1 MEKKSCGAILYAFN
15 PEGKLGVILGEE
27 SRSREEEWLPFK
39 GGCREDETLEQA
51 AIREIFE
58 ETCGLVLLNSIAL
71 HHKFSTK
78 RKEYH
83 IGLVEVPYE
92 LLTAFIEARK
102 TETREGFM
110 EKRKLKFF
118 LFPDVLKETTVH
130 NISKSNILFYKD
142 TLEAIAESGYKGTVL
157 SLEQGAR
164 YLGVSNQKAEILKQK
179 TGSSP
184 DLSPVEEVTRRI
196 ERLNLTPPAVPKSSR
211 LSRRST
217 LYRTMQNSNVT
228 KMGLLSRPKRFTMSH
243 TPRAEK
249 IIEQHR
255 IWRNLD
261 TGPVTA

>member
-39 GGCREDETLEQA
+39 GGCQEEETLEQA

-58 ETCGLVLLNSIAL
+58 ETCGLVLINSIAL

-92 LLTAFIEARK
+92 LLDAFAEARK
-102 TETREGFM
+102 HETRENFM

-130 NISKSNILFYKD
+130 NISKSSILFYKD
-142 TLEAIAESGYKGTVL
+142 TLEAIAESGYKGGAL
-157 SLEQGAR
+157 SLEHGAR
-164 YLGVSNQKAEILKQK
+164 YLGISNQKAEILKQK

-184 DLSPVEEVTRRI
+184 DLAPVEEITKRI

-211 LSRRST
+211 RYPPYNT
-217 LYRTMQNSNVT
+217 TQNSNVT
-228 KMGLLSRPKRFTMSH
+228 KIGLLSRPKRFTMSH

-249 IIEQHR
+249 IIEQNR
-255 IWRNLD
+255 VWRNLD
-261 TGPVTA
+261 TGSVTV